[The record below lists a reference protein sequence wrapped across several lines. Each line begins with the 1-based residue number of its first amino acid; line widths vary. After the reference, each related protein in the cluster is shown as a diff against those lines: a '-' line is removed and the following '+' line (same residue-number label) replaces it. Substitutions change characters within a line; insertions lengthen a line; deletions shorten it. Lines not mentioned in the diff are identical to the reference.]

1 MAPTASFSALS
12 VGILVALEPLKYVVA
27 FGIAGLAGQTRGVVR
42 AGTAA
47 TDEHDERLGINL
59 LLELCQEMA
68 IRLIGRIVQPFDFL
82 GTGNA
87 THPVP
92 LGTGSHVDDF
102 GSGRQL
108 PDFMGLLRRQCASIG
123 SLSSRARVRARFSRS
138 VSFPISIEAIQIRE
152 TKYKSLDLP
161 LAASA
166 RIMLLHQ
173 CGALVSI
180 YALVLRIAH
189 VLNVQN
195 ASSC

>member
-68 IRLIGRIVQPFDFL
+68 IRLIGRIVQPSDFL

-87 THPVP
+87 T
-92 LGTGSHVDDF
+92 TQSH
-102 GSGRQL
+102 S
-108 PDFMGLLRRQCASIG
+108 
-123 SLSSRARVRARFSRS
+123 ARVRTSTIWLRAPTARFHGPPSAS
-138 VSFPISIEAIQIRE
+138 VRQHREA
-152 TKYKSLDLP
+152 
-161 LAASA
+161 
-166 RIMLLHQ
+166 
-173 CGALVSI
+173 
-180 YALVLRIAH
+180 
-189 VLNVQN
+189 
-195 ASSC
+195 